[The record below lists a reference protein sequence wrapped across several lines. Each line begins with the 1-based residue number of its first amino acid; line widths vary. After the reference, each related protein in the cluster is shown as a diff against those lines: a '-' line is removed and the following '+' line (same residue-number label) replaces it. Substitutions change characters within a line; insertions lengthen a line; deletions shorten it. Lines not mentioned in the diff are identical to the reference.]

1 MQRDH
6 LEVLPIARQPQ
17 RELARLLARR
27 DFAAGSALHRRALKA
42 LDDAH
47 HATFAEG
54 YQRLLANED
63 GAVFTETAVD
73 F

>member
-1 MQRDH
+1 MYK
-6 LEVLPIARQPQ
+6 RQLWL
-17 RELARLLARR
+17 RYAARLLARR

-63 GAVFTETAVD
+63 GAIFTETAVD